1 MSSLVWI
8 LFGLAI
14 IGEPLALTGVL
25 VLTTIFSVYLWF
37 SLKITLWRD
46 VSVDNGDIVVRG
58 FFLKTT
64 VAMAQVSRVWVVG
77 GELLVELNGGDM
89 LNVPAFEGSLLASVF
104 GSPSASRAAEGLNA
118 HLLRAG
124 EGVDGGGAEISRS
137 TNLSLLKLPI
147 IWIASFAIY
156 WALSGFVGNS

>member
-1 MSSLVWI
+1 MSSLVWL

-25 VLTTIFSVYLWF
+25 VLATTFSVYLWF
-37 SLKITLWRD
+37 SLKMTFWRD
-46 VSVDNGDIVVRG
+46 VSIDNGRIVVRG
-58 FFLKTT
+58 FFLKKA

-104 GSPSASRAAEGLNA
+104 GSPSASRAAEGINA
-118 HLLRAG
+118 HLPWA
-124 EGVDGGGAEISRS
+124 GGGGDDGRAEISRS
-137 TNLSLLKLPI
+137 TNFGLLKLPI
-147 IWIASFAIY
+147 IWAVSFATY
-156 WALSGFVGNS
+156 WALSGFVGHF